1 MIYFWILFK
10 DKNHFHPQVMHSTKR
25 CKPESGKACQW
36 SSAVRSSSLFPW
48 CIWAWGASSGGAS
61 LKRRR
66 PFFPNL
72 GLQFCHQ
79 LVKVLASA
87 NHFSS
92 LVDGVDLMRIKRT
105 VSIYLSGFES
115 WQQLTMPPPKKRLD
129 HILYYC
135 RILSKHNL
143 LIKQVGLINAAT
155 AIYYQSW

>member
-1 MIYFWILFK
+1 MVHTIDPQQSVERRPHYIYVVLTHVETVWLSPMIYFWILFK

-115 WQQLTMPPPKKRLD
+115 
-129 HILYYC
+129 
-135 RILSKHNL
+135 
-143 LIKQVGLINAAT
+143 
-155 AIYYQSW
+155 